1 MEPQSLR
8 PRRVDTQIGRL
19 TMRELVA
26 QYLSRSISRRRFVNG
41 LTKAG
46 LTATAAQSV
55 LGAVTSVSFA
65 QEGSPAPYVPQGNA
79 TTPIPYL
86 PNNRET
92 PAPGAAPAVAGVKPF
107 QGTGGAA
114 LAEQLIACG
123 VKYVFGNSAR
133 EDAQFYEALVD
144 RPQLKYVLTPHEGP
158 GAAMAAGYIKAS
170 GEPAVVMQAGVVG
183 MVNAMGQIF
192 NAWKEQ
198 TPLVVYSYRTD
209 QSRRAGR
216 DGFEEVANQEQMV
229 QPITKYT
236 WLARRPDMIPESVR
250 RAFKAAWT
258 PPYGPAYIS
267 WHSDYNDDR
276 VRADIISQDQFDP
289 RMRVRPNPD
298 EIVRAAKLLVE
309 ARMPLMVVG
318 DEIYKAKAAGKA
330 VKLAEL
336 LGMPVTQVRQLYAN
350 FPETHALWVG
360 NLAGNSLNSLNYP
373 KSADV
378 IINVGNKFQHN
389 GPAPIVP
396 RGPKFIDMRIDHG
409 SMGNVMITE
418 VPLVCDVGYGLDDL
432 IAAVEQ
438 LLTPALRQK
447 AADRA
452 VDVSKF
458 GQWAKAARAQVVNNP
473 DWEESPIIAD
483 RLTWEVAKF
492 ADPDAIIVHEA
503 GSVAL
508 HSFDFNP
515 IGGRELFFYYG
526 AHLGSGVGTA
536 AGVKLARPN
545 QQVICLVGD
554 GSFIFGPTA
563 LWNMARLQ
571 LPVITVVY
579 NNHAYGGPHSRV
591 IANVP
596 GGRMVQTG
604 QFVHDYLGSPD
615 MNMAAIAKGFGV
627 DGEVV
632 ESPEQLREALAR
644 ARKATVE
651 GKAYL
656 IDAQVARKGVAWADT
671 PWIPPIQVAAVR
683 QKKV

>member
-1 MEPQSLR
+1 
-8 PRRVDTQIGRL
+8 
-19 TMRELVA
+19 MRELVA
-26 QYLSRSISRRRFVNG
+26 RYLSQGISRRGFVGG

-55 LGAVTSVSFA
+55 LTAVASVSSVHA
-65 QEGSPAPYVPQGNA
+65 QGAGPQAGPAPAVPAPVPASPAA
-79 TTPIPYL
+79 T
-86 PNNRET
+86 
-92 PAPGAAPAVAGVKPF
+92 AVAGVKPF

-114 LAEQLIACG
+114 FAEQLIGCG
-123 VKYVFGNSAR
+123 VKYVFGNSAS

-144 RPQLKYVLTPHEGP
+144 RPQLKYILTPHEGP

-170 GEPAVVMQAGVVG
+170 GEAAIVMQAAVVG
-183 MVNAMGQIF
+183 MANAIGQMF
-192 NAWKEQ
+192 NAFKEQ

-209 QSRRAGR
+209 QTRRAGR

-236 WLARRPDMIPESVR
+236 WLARRPDMIPETVR
-250 RAFKAAWT
+250 RGFKAAWT

-267 WHSDYNDDR
+267 WHSDYNDER
-276 VRADIISQDQFDP
+276 VRTEIIAQELIDP

-298 EIVRAAKLLVE
+298 EIARAAKLLVE
-309 ARMPLMVVG
+309 ARMPLVVVG
-318 DEIYKAKAAGKA
+318 DEIYKAKAVGKA

-360 NLAGNSLNSLNYP
+360 NVAGNSLNSLNYP
-373 KSADV
+373 KSTDV
-378 IINVGNKFQHN
+378 ILNVGNKFQHS

-396 RGPKFIDMRIDHG
+396 RGPKFIDMRIDYA

-447 AADRA
+447 AAERA
-452 VDVSKF
+452 LDVRKF
-458 GQWAKAARAQVVNNP
+458 GEWAKAARAQVVNNP
-473 DWEESPIIAD
+473 DWNESPIIAD

-492 ADPDAIIVHEA
+492 ADSDAIIVHEA

-508 HSFDFNP
+508 HSFDFDPN
-515 IGGRELFFYYG
+515 GGRELFFYYG

-563 LWNMARLQ
+563 LWNMARLE
-571 LPVITVVY
+571 LPVIVVVY

-632 ESPEQLREALAR
+632 ESPGQLREALAR

-651 GKAYL
+651 GKPYL
-656 IDAQVARKGVAWADT
+656 IDAQVARKGVAWADK
-671 PWIPPIQVAAVR
+671 PWIPPIQVAALR

>member
-1 MEPQSLR
+1 
-8 PRRVDTQIGRL
+8 
-19 TMRELVA
+19 MRKLVA
-26 QYLSRSISRRRFVNG
+26 QFLSNSISRRAFVGG

-55 LGAVTSVSFA
+55 LSAVASVSHA
-65 QEGSPAPYVPQGNA
+65 QGAGAQANPPPALAGSTQGAPPSPASA
-79 TTPIPYL
+79 TI
-86 PNNRET
+86 
-92 PAPGAAPAVAGVKPF
+92 AGVKPF

-114 LAEQLIACG
+114 FAEQLIACG
-123 VKYVFGNSAR
+123 VKYVLCNAAS

-144 RPQLKYVLTPHEGP
+144 RPQLKYILTPHEGP

-170 GEPAVVMQAGVVG
+170 GEPAIVMQAAVVG
-183 MVNAMGQIF
+183 MANAIGQMF
-192 NAWKEQ
+192 NAFKEQ

-209 QSRRAGR
+209 QTRRAGR

-229 QPITKYT
+229 QPITKYS
-236 WLARRPDMIPESVR
+236 WVARRSDMIPETIR
-250 RAFKAAWT
+250 RGFKAAWT

-267 WHSDYNDDR
+267 WHSDYNDER
-276 VRADIISQDQFDP
+276 VRCEIIAQELVDP

-298 EIVRAAKLLVE
+298 ETARAARLLVE

-318 DEIYKAKAAGKA
+318 DEIHKAKAQAKA
-330 VKLAEL
+330 VQLAEL
-336 LGMPVTQVRQLYAN
+336 LGMPVTQARQLYAN
-350 FPETHALWVG
+350 FPEAHTLWVG
-360 NLAGNSLNSLNYP
+360 NLAGSSLNSLNYP

-389 GPAPIVP
+389 GAAPIVP
-396 RGPKFIDMRIDHG
+396 RGPKFIDMRIDAA
-409 SMGNVMITE
+409 SMGNVMLTD
-418 VPLVCDVGYGLDDL
+418 VPLVCDVGHGLDDL

-438 LLTPALRQK
+438 LMTATLRQK

-452 VDVSKF
+452 GDVRKF
-458 GQWAKAARAQVVNNP
+458 SDWARGARAQVVNNP
-473 DWEESPIIAD
+473 DWNESPIIAD
-483 RLTWEVAKF
+483 RLTWEVAQF

-503 GSVAL
+503 GSVVL

-563 LWNMARLQ
+563 LWNMARLE

-591 IANVP
+591 VANVP

-632 ESPEQLREALAR
+632 ENPTQLREALAR
-644 ARKATVE
+644 ARKHTVE
-651 GKAYL
+651 GKPYL
-656 IDAQVARKGVAWADT
+656 LDVQVARKGIGWAEK
-671 PWIPPIQVAAVR
+671 PWIPPIQIAGLRTRRV
-683 QKKV
+683 

>member
-1 MEPQSLR
+1 
-8 PRRVDTQIGRL
+8 
-19 TMRELVA
+19 MRDLVA
-26 QYLSRSISRRRFVNG
+26 RYLSQGISRRGFVGG

-55 LGAVTSVSFA
+55 LTAVTSVNSGHA
-65 QEGSPAPYVPQGNA
+65 QGAGPQAGSAPAVPAP
-79 TTPIPYL
+79 
-86 PNNRET
+86 
-92 PAPGAAPAVAGVKPF
+92 APAAPAATAVAGVKPF

-114 LAEQLIACG
+114 FAEQLIGCG
-123 VKYVFGNSAR
+123 VKYVFGNSAS

-144 RPQLKYVLTPHEGP
+144 RPQLKYILTPHEGP

-170 GEPAVVMQAGVVG
+170 GEAAIVMQAAVVG
-183 MVNAMGQIF
+183 MANAIGQMF
-192 NAWKEQ
+192 NAFKEQ

-209 QSRRAGR
+209 QTRRAGR

-236 WLARRPDMIPESVR
+236 WLARRPDMIPETVR
-250 RAFKAAWT
+250 RGFKAAWT

-267 WHSDYNDDR
+267 WHSDYNDER
-276 VRADIISQDQFDP
+276 VRTEIIAQELIDP

-298 EIVRAAKLLVE
+298 EIERAAKLLVE
-309 ARMPLMVVG
+309 ARMPLMGVG
-318 DEIYKAKAAGKA
+318 DEIYKAKAVGKA

-360 NLAGNSLNSLNYP
+360 NVAGNSLNSLNYP
-373 KSADV
+373 KSTDV
-378 IINVGNKFQHN
+378 ILNVGNKFQHS

-396 RGPKFIDMRIDHG
+396 RGPKFIDMRIDYA
-409 SMGNVMITE
+409 SMGNVMVTE

-432 IAAVEQ
+432 IAAIEQ

-447 AADRA
+447 AAERA
-452 VDVSKF
+452 LDVRKF
-458 GQWAKAARAQVVNNP
+458 GEWAKAARAQVANNP
-473 DWEESPIIAD
+473 DWNESPIIAD

-508 HSFDFNP
+508 HSFDFDPN
-515 IGGRELFFYYG
+515 GGRELFFYYG

-563 LWNMARLQ
+563 LWNMARLE
-571 LPVITVVY
+571 LPVIVVVY

-632 ESPEQLREALAR
+632 ESPGQLREALAR

-651 GKAYL
+651 GKPYL
-656 IDAQVARKGVAWADT
+656 IDAQVARKGVAWADK
-671 PWIPPIQVAAVR
+671 PWIPPIQVAALR

>member
-1 MEPQSLR
+1 
-8 PRRVDTQIGRL
+8 
-19 TMRELVA
+19 MRDLVA
-26 QYLSRSISRRRFVNG
+26 RYLSQGISRRGFVGG

-55 LGAVTSVSFA
+55 LTAVASVNSGHAQGAGPQA
-65 QEGSPAPYVPQGNA
+65 GSAAAAPAP
-79 TTPIPYL
+79 
-86 PNNRET
+86 
-92 PAPGAAPAVAGVKPF
+92 APAAPVATAVAGVKPF

-114 LAEQLIACG
+114 FAEQLIGCG
-123 VKYVFGNSAR
+123 VKYVFGNSAS

-144 RPQLKYVLTPHEGP
+144 RPQLKYILTPHEGP

-170 GEPAVVMQAGVVG
+170 GEAAIVMQAAVVG
-183 MVNAMGQIF
+183 MANAIGQMF
-192 NAWKEQ
+192 NAFKEQ

-236 WLARRPDMIPESVR
+236 WLARRPDMIPETVR
-250 RAFKAAWT
+250 RGFKAAWT

-267 WHSDYNDDR
+267 WHSDYNDER
-276 VRADIISQDQFDP
+276 VRTEIIAQELIDP

-298 EIVRAAKLLVE
+298 EIARAAKLLVE

-318 DEIYKAKAAGKA
+318 DEIYKAKAVGKA

-360 NLAGNSLNSLNYP
+360 NVAGNSLNSLNYP
-373 KSADV
+373 KSTDV
-378 IINVGNKFQHN
+378 ILNVGNKFQHS

-396 RGPKFIDMRIDHG
+396 RGPKFIDMRIDYA
-409 SMGNVMITE
+409 SMGNVMVTE

-432 IAAVEQ
+432 IAAIEQ

-447 AADRA
+447 AAERA
-452 VDVSKF
+452 LDVRKF
-458 GQWAKAARAQVVNNP
+458 GEWAKAARAQVVNNP
-473 DWEESPIIAD
+473 DWNESPIIAD

-508 HSFDFNP
+508 HSFDFDPN
-515 IGGRELFFYYG
+515 GGRELFFYYG

-563 LWNMARLQ
+563 LWNMARLE
-571 LPVITVVY
+571 LPVIVVVY

-632 ESPEQLREALAR
+632 ESPGQLREALAR

-651 GKAYL
+651 GKPYL
-656 IDAQVARKGVAWADT
+656 IDAQVARKGVAWADK
-671 PWIPPIQVAAVR
+671 PWIPPIQVAALR

>member
-1 MEPQSLR
+1 
-8 PRRVDTQIGRL
+8 
-19 TMRELVA
+19 MRELVVK
-26 QYLSRSISRRRFVNG
+26 YLSKGVSRRGFVTG

-46 LTATAAQSV
+46 LTMTAAQSV
-55 LGAVTSVSFA
+55 LASVSTVSYGQA
-65 QEGSPAPYVPQGNA
+65 GPQAPEPASG
-79 TTPIPYL
+79 
-86 PNNRET
+86 
-92 PAPGAAPAVAGVKPF
+92 PGAAAAGAAGRTGVAAAAAGPVKAF
-107 QGTGGAA
+107 QGTGGAMM
-114 LAEQLIACG
+114 AEQLIASG
-123 VKYVFGNSAR
+123 VKYVFGNSAS

-144 RPQLKYVLTPHEGP
+144 RPQLKYILTPHEGP

-170 GEPAVVMQAGVVG
+170 GEPAMVMQAGVVG
-183 MVNAMGQIF
+183 TANAIGQIF
-192 NAWKEQ
+192 NAQKEQ
-198 TPLVVYSYRTD
+198 TPLVVYSYRSD

-216 DGFEEVANQEQMV
+216 DGFEEVLNQEQML

-236 WLARRPDMIPESVR
+236 WLARRSEMIPETIR
-250 RAFKAAWT
+250 RAYKAAWT
-258 PPYGPAYIS
+258 PPYGPSYIS
-267 WHSDYNDDR
+267 WHSDFTDER
-276 VRADIISQDQFDP
+276 GRTEIIPQDQFDP

-298 EIVRAAKLLVE
+298 EVQKAAKLLVE
-309 ARMPLMVVG
+309 AKLPLMVVG
-318 DEIYKAKAAGKA
+318 DEVYKAKAAGKA
-330 VKLAEL
+330 VKLAEM

-350 FPETHALWVG
+350 FPEGHDLWVG
-360 NLAGNSLNSLNYP
+360 NLAGNSLSSLNYP

-389 GPAPIVP
+389 GPTPIVP

-409 SMGNVMITE
+409 SMGNVMLTE

-432 IAAVEQ
+432 MAAVEQ

-447 AADRA
+447 AVERTG
-452 VDVSKF
+452 DVRKF
-458 GQWAKAARAQVVNNP
+458 SEWAKSARAQVVNNP
-473 DWEESPIIAD
+473 DWDQAPIISD
-483 RLTWEVAKF
+483 RLTWEIAQF

-515 IGGRELFFYYG
+515 LGGRELFFYYG

-554 GSFIFGPTA
+554 GSFTFGPTA

-579 NNHAYGGPHSRV
+579 NNHAYGGPHGRV
-591 IANVP
+591 INNVP

-604 QFVHDYLGSPD
+604 QFVHDYLGNPD
-615 MNMAAIAKGFGV
+615 MDMADIARGFGV

-632 ESPEQLREALAR
+632 QNPTQLREALVR
-644 ARKATVE
+644 ARKHTVE
-651 GKAYL
+651 GKPYL
-656 IDAQVARKGVAWADT
+656 IDAQVARKGVAWADK
-671 PWIPPIQVAAVR
+671 PWVPPIQVASLR

>member
-1 MEPQSLR
+1 
-8 PRRVDTQIGRL
+8 
-19 TMRELVA
+19 MRELVA
-26 QYLSRSISRRRFVNG
+26 NYLNHSLSRRGFVRG

-46 LTATAAQSV
+46 RSAEAAQSV
-55 LGAVTSVSFA
+55 LSSVSSVALA
-65 QEGSPAPYVPQGNA
+65 QS
-79 TTPIPYL
+79 
-86 PNNRET
+86 
-92 PAPGAAPAVAGVKPF
+92 AAPAAPAAAAPAAAATTVPAAAASAATGAVKSF
-107 QGTGGAA
+107 QGTGGACF
-114 LAEQLIACG
+114 AEQLLASG
-123 VKYVFGNSAR
+123 VKYVFGNSAS

-144 RPQLKYVLTPHEGP
+144 RPQLKYILTPHEGP
-158 GAAMAAGYIKAS
+158 GAAMAAGYVKAS
-170 GEPAVVMQAGVVG
+170 GEPTIVMQAAVVG
-183 MVNAMGQIF
+183 MANAIGQMF
-192 NAWKEQ
+192 NAFKEQ

-236 WLARRPDMIPESVR
+236 WLARRPDMIPETVR
-250 RAFKAAWT
+250 RGFKAAWT

-267 WHSDYNDDR
+267 WHSDYNDER
-276 VRADIISQDQFDP
+276 VRTEIIAQELIDP

-298 EIVRAAKLLVE
+298 EIERAAKLLVE

-318 DEIYKAKAAGKA
+318 DEIYKAKAVGKA

-360 NLAGNSLNSLNYP
+360 NVAGNSLNSLNYP

-409 SMGNVMITE
+409 SMGNVMLTE

-438 LLTPALRQK
+438 LLTPVLRQK
-447 AADRA
+447 AAERA
-452 VDVSKF
+452 TDVRKF
-458 GQWAKAARAQVVNNP
+458 SEWAKAARAQVVNNP
-473 DWEESPIIAD
+473 DWDQSPIIAD
-483 RLTWEVAKF
+483 RLTWEIAKF

-515 IGGRELFFYYG
+515 MGGRELFFYYG

-545 QQVICLVGD
+545 PQGVCLVGD

-579 NNHAYGGPHSRV
+579 KNHAYGGPHSRV
-591 IANVP
+591 VANVP
-596 GGRMVQTG
+596 SGRMVQTG
-604 QFVHDYLGSPD
+604 QFVHDYLGNPD
-615 MNMAAIAKGFGV
+615 MNMADIARGFGV
-627 DGEVV
+627 AGEVV
-632 ESPEQLREALAR
+632 ESPAQLREALAR
-644 ARKATVE
+644 ARAHTVD
-651 GKAYL
+651 GRPYL
-656 IDAQVARKGVAWADT
+656 LDVQVARRGVGWAEK
-671 PWIPPIQVAAVR
+671 PWVPPIRLAGIR
-683 QKKV
+683 QKRV